1 MFAATI
7 RVRVSID
14 ENAFITGSYF
24 YSSSSNALCWI
35 FLFKTETFELCN
47 EGFVYPFMIFI
58 LCDSP
63 NVNFVIAAYLN
74 VFECSFMVDVTYGN
88 SIY

>member
-47 EGFVYPFMIFI
+47 EGFVYPFF
-58 LCDSP
+58 D
-63 NVNFVIAAYLN
+63 
-74 VFECSFMVDVTYGN
+74 
-88 SIY
+88 IYTLRFPERKFCYYNLFGRT